1 MFIASAL
8 FFLRDK
14 LYVYGI
20 CIILKKEK
28 LYAALFFIE
37 GESYT
42 ARSTTVNW
50 YLHFAFRGINCM
62 FIVSALWFPREKRY
76 VYSICIMLKKDKLYV
91 YSICIMFMLS
101 EGETVCL

>member
-8 FFLRDK
+8 CFQRDK

-20 CIILKKEK
+20 CIMLKKEK

-42 ARSTTVNW
+42 ARSATVNW

-62 FIVSALWFPREKRY
+62 FIVSALCLCFHREKRY
-76 VYSICIMLKKDKLYV
+76 VYSIC
-91 YSICIMFMLS
+91 FMLS
-101 EGETVCL
+101 EGEMVCL